1 MLRRISLIRQQ
12 TIAIG
17 RAAAEEVERLAFR
30 PALTMPRPS
39 LRITHRQLLHGNSG
53 FPEIRDSS
61 TLFTGIRN
69 LGEAPQ
75 IFRIPVNSVREF
87 RIPVETTAIPDSGTQ
102 LHCYPGFQ

>member
-1 MLRRISLIRQQ
+1 MHSQPH
-12 TIAIG
+12 
-17 RAAAEEVERLAFR
+17 AAD
-30 PALTMPRPS
+30 
-39 LRITHRQLLHGNSG
+39 SG

-87 RIPVETTAIPDSGTQ
+87 RIPVET
-102 LHCYPGFQ
+102 LNPGFAWLYFT